1 MSVGDPAYPSPIAE
15 NDGPGRDASDYDGF
29 PYLSLPIAY
38 THPATLGALAT
49 LHGLDAPAAEPAR
62 VLELGGAS
70 GGNLIP
76 MAARF
81 PRSRFVGID
90 LSSRQ
95 IADGRRRIAGLGLG
109 NIELIEADLANTGSA
124 RGHFDYVI
132 CHGVFSWVP
141 GHVQDAIL
149 RVIEASLA
157 DNGIAAVSYNV
168 LPGWHLRSP
177 VRDILRSQV
186 GSTGT
191 PRERVERARAVLE
204 TLQTATAGG
213 FAFGQ
218 IIRAEAAR
226 LLRMPGSYV
235 LGEFLTEHNAPC
247 SFGDFME
254 RAGRHGLSFLCE
266 ADLDADARELLA
278 PGMRRRIAELAVQ
291 DPMAAAALLDQY
303 GGRPFRRSLLVKASA
318 ARAIH
323 APKPADLRHLHVS
336 MRLERT
342 PPAPGETASFKD
354 ARGRRLG
361 TRGAAVA
368 HAMSRLADAWPG
380 TLPVAELA
388 SGQEGP
394 RVARVLMSLIHEG
407 RAEPSLLALCVGRK
421 DAARPVAWPLA
432 RAEAAFGLPSVTGL
446 RHVAV
451 HLSKMGRAITARLDG
466 TMDRAVLAQW
476 LAGEIAADRGR
487 FHETEGPASWRDEQA
502 LLAIARRHVDE
513 TIGHLASGAVLL
525 PEPR

>member
-1 MSVGDPAYPSPIAE
+1 MSAGDPADPSPVAE
-15 NDGPGRDASDYDGF
+15 RAGPGGDASDYDDF

-38 THPATLGALAT
+38 TYPATLGALAT

-62 VLELGGAS
+62 VLELGCAS

-81 PRSRFVGID
+81 PCSRFVGID

-124 RGHFDYVI
+124 RGHFEYVI

-149 RVIEASLA
+149 RMIEASLA

-177 VRDILRSQV
+177 VRDILCSQV
-186 GSTGT
+186 GNRGT

-204 TLQTATAGG
+204 TLRSATAGG

-218 IIRAEAAR
+218 IMRAEAAR
-226 LLRMPGSYV
+226 LLRMPGSYL
-235 LGEFLTEHNAPC
+235 LGEFLAEHNAPC

-254 RAGRHGLSFLCE
+254 RAGRHGLGFLCE

-278 PGMRRRIAELAVQ
+278 PGMRGRIAELAVQ
-291 DPMAAAALLDQY
+291 EPMRAGALLDQY
-303 GGRPFRRSLLVKASA
+303 GGRPFRRSLLVKAGA
-318 ARAIH
+318 ARAIR
-323 APKPADLRHLHVS
+323 APTLADLRHLHVS
-336 MRLERT
+336 MRLERMA
-342 PPAPGETASFKD
+342 PAAGGTASFKD

-361 TRGAAVA
+361 TRCAAVA
-368 HAMSRLADAWPG
+368 QALFRLAEAWPG
-380 TLPVAELA
+380 TLPVTELA
-388 SGQEGP
+388 AGGEGTK
-394 RVARVLMSLIHEG
+394 VARVLMSLIQEG
-407 RAEPSLLALCVGRK
+407 RAELSLLALSVGRE
-421 DAARPVAWPLA
+421 DASRPVAWPLA

-451 HLSKMGRAITARLDG
+451 HLTKMGRAITARLDG
-466 TMDRAVLAQW
+466 TMDRAALAQW
-476 LAGEIAADRGR
+476 LAGEIAADQGQ
-487 FHETEGPASWRDEQA
+487 FHETGEPASWSNEQE
-502 LLAIARRHVDE
+502 LLAMARRHIDE
-513 TIGHLASGAVLL
+513 TIAHLASGSVLL
-525 PEPR
+525 A